1 MKEKSKLIFK
11 EKMDDVSR
19 EVAERKRFNFGVNW
33 NRFLTLLDGNRIQ
46 EAEKLLKQMLEA
58 ETLDGKLFL
67 DIGCG
72 SGLFSLAA
80 KRLGAKV
87 HSFDYDSLSVAC
99 TEELKRRYSPN
110 DGSWTIEQGDVLD
123 LGYLSS
129 LGKYDI
135 VYSWGVLHHTGN
147 MWVALENVI
156 PLLDDEG
163 KLFIS
168 IYNDQGILS
177 KFWKKVKKFYN
188 ASPNP
193 MKMLVILWVGAF
205 LQTSSAF
212 LRLFQ
217 GQNPLPFK
225 YWAEKKKSRGMSVW
239 HDLVDWVGGY
249 PFEVAKPEEIFDF
262 YRKNGFILVKLRTCG
277 IGLGCNEFFLF
288 ESVEA
293 LEKIIFAEK
302 C

>member
-1 MKEKSKLIFK
+1 MS
-11 EKMDDVSR
+11 DVPR
-19 EVAERKRFNFGVNW
+19 EVTERKRFNFGENW
-33 NRFLTLLDGNRIQ
+33 NRFLTILDEGRIQ
-46 EAEKLLKQMLEA
+46 EAEKSLKQMLEA

-99 TEELKRRYSPN
+99 TEELKHRYFPS
-110 DGSWTIEQGDVLD
+110 DGSWTIEQGNVLD

-156 PLLDDEG
+156 PLLDDGG

-188 ASPNP
+188 ASPIP

-239 HDLVDWVGGY
+239 YDLVDWVGGY

-262 YRKNGFILVKLRTCG
+262 YRKNGFTLVKLRTCG
-277 IGLGCNEFFLF
+277 GGLGCNEFVFIR
-288 ESVEA
+288 ERRSIA
-293 LEKIIFAEK
+293 KNYIS
-302 C
+302 

>member
-1 MKEKSKLIFK
+1 MSEVL
-11 EKMDDVSR
+11 R
-19 EVAERKRFNFGVNW
+19 EVVERKRFNFGKNW
-33 NRFLTLLDGNRIQ
+33 NRFLTKLDEGRIQ
-46 EAEKLLKQMLEA
+46 EGEKSLKQMLEV
-58 ETLDGKLFL
+58 ENLDRKLFL

-87 HSFDYDSLSVAC
+87 HSFDCDPLSVAC
-99 TEELKRRYSPN
+99 TEELKHRYFPD
-110 DGSWTIEQGDVLD
+110 DGSWTIEQGNVLD
-123 LGYLSS
+123 LGYLNS
-129 LGKYDI
+129 LGKYNI

-147 MWVALENVI
+147 MWMALENVI
-156 PLLDDEG
+156 PLLDEGG

-177 KFWKKVKKFYN
+177 KFWKRLKKFYN
-188 ASPNP
+188 TSPSP
-193 MKMLVILWVGAF
+193 IKILVIFWVGTS

-212 LRLFQ
+212 LHLFQ

-225 YWAEKKKSRGMSVW
+225 YWKEKKRQRGMSVW

-262 YRKNGFILVKLRTCG
+262 YRVKGFTLVKLKTCG
-277 IGLGCNEFFLF
+277 GGLGCNEFVFVR
-288 ESVEA
+288 EMRSV
-293 LEKIIFAEK
+293 I
-302 C
+302 

>member
-1 MKEKSKLIFK
+1 MRMGTSLTSKVEVQKE
-11 EKMDDVSR
+11 
-19 EVAERKRFNFGVNW
+19 RFEFGKNW
-33 NRFLTLLDGNRIQ
+33 DRFLKVLDETRIV
-46 EAEKLLKQMLEA
+46 EAEKSLKRMLET
-58 ETLDGKLFL
+58 EDLENKRFL
-67 DIGCG
+67 DIGSG

-80 KRLGAKV
+80 RRLGAKV
-87 HSFDYDSLSVAC
+87 RSFDYDPLCVAC
-99 TEELKRRYSPN
+99 TEELKRRYSPDDLN
-110 DGSWTIEQGDVLD
+110 WSVERGDVLD
-123 LGYLSS
+123 RDYLSA

-156 PLLDDEG
+156 PLLDDGG

-188 ASPNP
+188 ASPIP

-262 YRKNGFILVKLRTCG
+262 YRMKGFTLVKLKTCG
-277 IGLGCNEFFLF
+277 GGLGCNEYVF
-288 ESVEA
+288 VR
-293 LEKIIFAEK
+293 K
-302 C
+302 